1 MNSYP
6 AVGFLVRHGNV
17 VAIVLSALPVL
28 AAAWLALG
36 GHWWWAVLALCAA
49 PVTYLF
55 VKSYM
60 ELVALIS
67 DMLIPK

>member
-6 AVGFLVRHGNV
+6 AVGFLVRHGNI
-17 VAIVLSALPVL
+17 VALALSAVPVL

-36 GHWWWAVLALCAA
+36 GQWGWAVLALLAA